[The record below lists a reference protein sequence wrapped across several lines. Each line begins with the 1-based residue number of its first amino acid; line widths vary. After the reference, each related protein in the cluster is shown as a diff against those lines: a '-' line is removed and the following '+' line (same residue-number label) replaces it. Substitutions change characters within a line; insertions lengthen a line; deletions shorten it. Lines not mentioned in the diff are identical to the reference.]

1 MKPVGSSEGL
11 YLNMRCLSGSLLF
24 VLVPYAASSVKIGSV
39 FCCPYPSVKPED
51 TSDYLNC

>member
-1 MKPVGSSEGL
+1 MKPVGSTEGL